1 MMKDK
6 ITVLDN
12 PLSDNHLYGNYSMG
26 KRVIRFMTKE
36 GKAYKRLCEVSA
48 GHFVQCTDKP
58 VIMSIA
64 IYFGDKRKR
73 DVHGHLKALIDGFNG
88 ILYNDDSQIQAV
100 FAAKYYDKKMPRS
113 EVSIEEYKE
122 QTQLT

>member
-1 MMKDK
+1 MKDK
-6 ITVLDN
+6 ITVLGN
-12 PLSDNHLYGNYSMG
+12 PLSDNHLYGSYAIG

-48 GHFVQCTDKP
+48 GHDVVCTDKP
-58 VIMSIA
+58 VILSIA
-64 IYFGDKRKR
+64 VFFGDKRKR

-88 ILYNDDSQIQAV
+88 ILYEDDSQIQAL
-100 FAAKYYDKKMPRS
+100 FISKAYDKAMPRS

-122 QTQLT
+122 TLS